1 MGGGGSYYIKG
12 KCKRV
17 RLDHKAVACKSFAIN
32 DKVKSTLCSI
42 DLDIHDP
49 SEVIAYAQNTIK
61 SRLGKQASLAQPD
74 NVPRNLH
81 LIAA

>member
-1 MGGGGSYYIKG
+1 MF
-12 KCKRV
+12 
-17 RLDHKAVACKSFAIN
+17 RLDHKAVASKSFAN
-32 DKVKSTLCSI
+32 VKVKSTLCSI

-49 SEVIAYAQNTIK
+49 TEVTAYALNTIK
-61 SRLGKQASLAQPD
+61 SRLGKQASLVQPD